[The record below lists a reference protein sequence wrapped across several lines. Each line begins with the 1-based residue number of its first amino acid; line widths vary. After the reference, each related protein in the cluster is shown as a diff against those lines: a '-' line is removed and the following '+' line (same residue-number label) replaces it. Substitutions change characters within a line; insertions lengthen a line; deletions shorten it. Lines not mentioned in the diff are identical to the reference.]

1 MAKVT
6 SCFILKKIVSNMP
19 WVTYLCIGRWKYEN
33 YVRSTNHAK
42 VHVAV
47 ARVLEPELG
56 YLAAGAGAAYFDPA
70 PVSAPVYS
78 VAYKPAIITTTI
90 IIIIY
95 YYYYY

>member
-47 ARVLEPELG
+47 ARFLEPEPPGAG
-56 YLAAGAGAAYFDPA
+56 YLAAGAGAAYFGPA

-78 VAYKPAIITTTI
+78 VAFKPAIITTTI

-95 YYYYY
+95 Y